1 MGRLLPPISYLIKLS
16 GAVRSASLLLG
27 FLNVM
32 PLDFGPIFAG
42 VSSAPVLCC
51 RSRLRTLGGI
61 RGAAI
66 LIALGASLILRI
78 DGSAFVF
85 PGTPTGTFCVL
96 GHRGTLL
103 SKTRLLE
110 ILVKNLLDLFYQ
122 CGSLDIVSFD
132 LGAIFPC
139 IPGTPILFR
148 GTCFGA
154 PTA

>member
-61 RGAAI
+61 RGSAI
-66 LIALGASLILRI
+66 LIALGAGFALRLDRRAFIL
-78 DGSAFVF
+78 
-85 PGTPTGTFCVL
+85 PGASTRAGTL
-96 GHRGTLL
+96 GTLSHIENLL
-103 SKTRLLE
+103 SKT
-110 ILVKNLLDLFYQ
+110 F
-122 CGSLDIVSFD
+122 
-132 LGAIFPC
+132 
-139 IPGTPILFR
+139 
-148 GTCFGA
+148 
-154 PTA
+154 